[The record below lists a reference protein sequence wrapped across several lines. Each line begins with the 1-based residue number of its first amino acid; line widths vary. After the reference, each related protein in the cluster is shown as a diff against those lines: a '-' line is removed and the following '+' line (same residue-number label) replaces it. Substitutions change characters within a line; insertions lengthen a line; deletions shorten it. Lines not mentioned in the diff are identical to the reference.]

1 LENKNPIGQLVSSM
15 AFERFLLLL
24 KTKGALSTNAI
35 AAELEI
41 SNEGARFQLNKLQD
55 AGLVNAEN
63 QHGSVGRPSLVWKLT
78 QKGWEHFPQTNLSD
92 QLLDV
97 IMEALGPE
105 MLEKVIDK
113 REEKAKERYQSQIDP
128 NKPVD
133 EKLRQFTK
141 IRNEEGY
148 MAEMIETEDGY
159 LFVENHCPIYSG
171 AKKCNGF
178 CQSEFKTFKNLMGRG
193 VKIERVEHIA
203 DGDRRCAY
211 SIRLKQR

>member
-1 LENKNPIGQLVSSM
+1 M
-15 AFERFLLLL
+15 AFERFLILL

-35 AAELEI
+35 ASELEI

-55 AGLVNAEN
+55 AGFVTAEN
-63 QHGSVGRPSLVWKLT
+63 QSSGVGRPSLVWKLT
-78 QKGWEHFPQTNLSD
+78 QKGWEHFPKTDLSD

-97 IMEALGPE
+97 IIEALGPE
-105 MLEKVIDK
+105 MLEKVIDT
-113 REEKAKERYQSQIDP
+113 REQKAKERYHAQIDQNQP
-128 NKPVD
+128 IG

-148 MAEMIETEDGY
+148 MAEMKETEDGY
-159 LFVENHCPIYSG
+159 MFFENHCPIYSG

-178 CQSEFKTFKNLMGRG
+178 CESEFKTFKNLMGRD
-193 VKIERVEHIA
+193 VKIERVEHIT

-211 SIRLKQR
+211 SIRLKK